1 MGRKLGLLAI
11 ALIAAVS
18 TISST
23 TGAAEDGPVSR
34 WLGTWS
40 ASPQPPSL
48 AGPSVTGFTNQTLR
62 EIVSLHFG
70 GDRVRVRLTNAFGA
84 VPLEVGRAVDR
95 DREVAARWAERSA
108 TPMVRADERRAR

>member
-40 ASPQPPSL
+40 ASP
-48 AGPSVTGFTNQTLR
+48 
-62 EIVSLHFG
+62 
-70 GDRVRVRLTNAFGA
+70 
-84 VPLEVGRAVDR
+84 
-95 DREVAARWAERSA
+95 SA
-108 TPMVRADERRAR
+108 